1 MAQAQSNKPRVL
13 AVDDTPDS
21 LKHLR
26 LALRNAGMECFTAQT
41 GQAAI
46 DFLTRELVDVII
58 SDVTMPGMDGY
69 ELCRQVKFLDRTKH
83 IPVLFLTANVMQED
97 RARGIEVG
105 GVDYLTKP
113 LDHGE
118 FNVRLR
124 VALTIAGLQNSLAT
138 AQAAPAQL
146 EAEAAALRQRLTD
159 SQPGILASH
168 WLSHFGRL
176 AGELLQEVQP
186 PLNSAILGVQRLS
199 VVERVPEEVR
209 DRLRLVDVDFRRVN
223 EKLRRL
229 MLVGAPNRTPRVVY
243 LAEFVQDLIHLMA
256 PHLHRYNV
264 TITTEFDPTCEWRG
278 MPSELGRAFLYLF
291 NNAVEATHDRDNPHV
306 LIRVEHN
313 EERQFI
319 RIADNGPGIP
329 EEIKPRIHESF
340 FTTKGPPHTGAGL
353 YLAGA
358 IVRAASGT
366 IDLESPAGEWA
377 TMFSIN
383 LPMNMSTRLGA
394 PMIAEGEESSIGAV

>member
-1 MAQAQSNKPRVL
+1 MAQAHSNKPRVL
-13 AVDDTPDS
+13 AVDDTPDA

-26 LALRNAGMECFTAQT
+26 LALRNAGMDAFTAQT

-46 DFLTRELVDVII
+46 DFLNRELVDVII

-69 ELCRQVKFLDRTKH
+69 ELCRQVKFQDRTKH
-83 IPVLFLTANVMQED
+83 IPVLFLTANVQQED

-105 GVDYLTKP
+105 GLDYVTKP

-124 VALTIAGLQNSLAT
+124 VALTIAQLQNTLAI

-146 EAEAAALRQRLTD
+146 EAEAAALRQRIAD

-168 WLSHFGRL
+168 WHSHFGRL

-186 PLNSAILGVQRLS
+186 PLTGAILGVQRIS
-199 VVERVPEEVR
+199 VIERVPEEVR
-209 DRLRLVDVDFRRVN
+209 DRLSLVDADFRRVN

-229 MLVGAPNRTPRVVY
+229 MLVGAPSRTPRVIY

-256 PHLHRYNV
+256 SQLRRYNV
-264 TITTEFDPTCEWRG
+264 LITTEFDPTCQWRG
-278 MPSELGRAFLYLF
+278 MPSELGKAFLYLL
-291 NNAVEATHDRDNPHV
+291 NNALEAPSDLEKAHV
-306 LIRVEHN
+306 LIRVEQS

-319 RIADNGPGIP
+319 RIADNGPGVP
-329 EEIKPRIHESF
+329 EDLKPRIYESF

-353 YLAGA
+353 YLASA
-358 IVRAASGT
+358 IVRAANGT
-366 IDLESPAGEWA
+366 IDLESPSGDWGAL
-377 TMFSIN
+377 FSIN
-383 LPMNMSTRLGA
+383 LPSNMSTKLAA
-394 PMIAEGEESSIGAV
+394 PLIPEGEESSVAAV